1 VSILTLV
8 IVIAV
13 VCKRRGQRQE
23 SFELQSISADVEK
36 GQEAVIK
43 IEDTKS
49 SEETL
54 TDKKEEGREEVED
67 PIYSEISKIKK

>member
-1 VSILTLV
+1 
-8 IVIAV
+8 
-13 VCKRRGQRQE
+13 
-23 SFELQSISADVEK
+23 VEK